1 MLMVVL
7 QVHRLQLF
15 DVVMQFRAIFSD
27 DSSPQETVGGASSGT
42 STASKDGG
50 AVYSWAQHRL
60 CAFPPPSSHNSPMT
74 VPPALLLCRRAAS
87 TMHIC
92 SLLSSL

>member
-1 MLMVVL
+1 MCVMYQSLSCLLMGTPLWRKPSLMGCVL

-27 DSSPQETVGGASSGT
+27 DSSAQETVAGASSVIGT
-42 STASKDGG
+42 ESRDGG

-60 CAFPPPSSHNSPMT
+60 
-74 VPPALLLCRRAAS
+74 
-87 TMHIC
+87 
-92 SLLSSL
+92 